1 METLLDSTRYNITTT
16 QYALLPKINII
27 FNWTPNLFFMQLVKW
42 CIHVFNFFAH
52 LWKRYIIRYS
62 WKWTRGRRCSAKE
75 RWSIRCHFHGPYDAY
90 YGKYFLIFLLLCFT
104 LHLHSLLLYVEYSHS
119 VLNRVLFILFFFFI
133 FSINHCFYC
142 KYEPSLCLS
151 FSHHLNSSSLFCFY
165 HCLVLSTILICL
177 SFPCLLPS

>member
-27 FNWTPNLFFMQLVKW
+27 FIWTSNLFFMQLVKW

-75 RWSIRCHFHGPYDAY
+75 RWSIRCHFYGPYHAY
-90 YGKYFLIFLLLCFT
+90 YGKYHILSPLLYSTLVFSGPFVIFTICLDQENRVALHRTQLDAPAVVSLFSSYFRDEYLFNFVFMM
-104 LHLHSLLLYVEYSHS
+104 LHLD
-119 VLNRVLFILFFFFI
+119 FI
-133 FSINHCFYC
+133 FTATMINARC
-142 KYEPSLCLS
+142 
-151 FSHHLNSSSLFCFY
+151 
-165 HCLVLSTILICL
+165 
-177 SFPCLLPS
+177 